1 MDKKLKVKNFF
12 SVLFRK
18 YSSARLGILIVL
30 VAAAFVFISFATVK
44 AKKTPEIQTIV
55 PSVGSPGDTMIIK
68 GTNFGASRENSFVEI
83 GGSRVTASGYL
94 SWSDDTIKLVLPS
107 NVQDGLV
114 YVETKSGKSKP
125 EFFANETG
133 IPHEVPQSKNITQ
146 PVISQI
152 QPENAGI
159 GTLLTISGANFGQT
173 RGKSQVSFTANR
185 DDAKEKQQNAGD
197 KTGELELQYIEANPN
212 NFDYESWSESEI
224 KVRVPDGAASG
235 NVVVRTEKGESNATP
250 LEISVTQEEKSFT
263 ARKTYLVQVYADV
276 ENEDSKNST
285 NITLRMPKPVV
296 SAREPLVEMTECLPE
311 PVLRDFK
318 NTVVYR
324 FELEKSQKNRSSSD
338 KKRFRQNYIIS
349 TYDVRTNIN
358 PKYVKNF
365 TETERALYKTYTSSD
380 ELVKLDENVKNL
392 AAQIT
397 GKEKNPYQKAKM
409 IYDYLLENYSLEKKL
424 RKADA
429 SPYDLENKKSGD
441 AYDFAVFYTALLR
454 ASQIPAATMSGILVE
469 TDLSSKPH
477 WWTEFYLENF
487 GWIPV
492 DVALGMGME
501 YKSFKA
507 VDDAK
512 SFYFGNLDGQHIAF
526 SRGWNELKRTISENS
541 KVVAR
546 QRTYALQSIWEESSE
561 GKVNY
566 SSLWNDPVVKGIY

>member
-1 MDKKLKVKNFF
+1 MNLKNFF

-18 YSSARLGILIVL
+18 YSSVRLGILIFL
-30 VAAAFVFISFATVK
+30 VAAAFLIISLATVK
-44 AKKTPEIQTIV
+44 SKKSPSIQTIV

-68 GTNFGASRENSFVEI
+68 GSNFGENRGNSFVEI

-94 SWSDDTIKLVLPS
+94 SWSDDTIRIVLPA

-114 YVETKSGKSKP
+114 FVQTKSGKSKP

-133 IPHEVPQSKNITQ
+133 IPVEVRGSENTFQ
-146 PVISQI
+146 PVITSV
-152 QPENAGI
+152 QPSECSYGS
-159 GTLLTISGANFGQT
+159 LVTISGTNFGSSK
-173 RGKSQVSFTANR
+173 GKNNVLFSANR
-185 DDAKEKQQNAGD
+185 DDAKLKQQNAGD
-197 KTGELELQYIEANPN
+197 KTGELELQYIAADSDD
-212 NFDYESWSESEI
+212 FDYESWSDSEI
-224 KVRVPDGAASG
+224 KVRVPDGAISG
-235 NVVVRTEKGESNATP
+235 PVVVRTEKGDSNSYELKIDLTS
-250 LEISVTQEEKSFT
+250 EIKSFT
-263 ARKTYLVQVYADV
+263 SRKTYLIEVYADI
-276 ENEDSKNST
+276 ENLDSKNST
-285 NITLRMPKPVV
+285 NITLRMPKPVT
-296 SAREPLVEMTECLPE
+296 SANQPLAEMTECSPN
-311 PVLRDFK
+311 PVLEDFK

-324 FELEKSQKNRSSSD
+324 FELAKSSKISSKNPQKQ
-338 KKRFRQNYIIS
+338 RFKQDYIIS
-349 TYDVRTNIN
+349 SYDVSTNIN
-358 PKYVKNF
+358 PKNVRDFSAAEK
-365 TETERALYKTYTSSD
+365 ERALYKTYVASD

-409 IYDYLLENYSLEKKL
+409 IYDYLLENYKLLKDL
-424 RKADA
+424 RKTDA
-429 SPYDLENKKSGD
+429 SPYDLEKKNSGD

-454 ASQIPAATMSGILVE
+454 ASQIPAATMSGILVD
-469 TDLSSKPH
+469 TDLTAKNH

>member
-1 MDKKLKVKNFF
+1 MNLKNFF

-18 YSSARLGILIVL
+18 YSSVRLGILIFL
-30 VAAAFVFISFATVK
+30 VAAAFLIISLATVK
-44 AKKTPEIQTIV
+44 SKKSPSIQTIV

-68 GTNFGASRENSFVEI
+68 GSNFGENRGNSFVEI

-94 SWSDDTIKLVLPS
+94 SWSDDTIRIVLPA

-114 YVETKSGKSKP
+114 FVQTKSGKSKP

-133 IPHEVPQSKNITQ
+133 IPVEVRGSENTFQ
-146 PVISQI
+146 PVITSV
-152 QPENAGI
+152 QPSECSYGS
-159 GTLLTISGANFGQT
+159 LVTISGTNFGSSK
-173 RGKSQVSFTANR
+173 GKNNVLFSANR
-185 DDAKEKQQNAGD
+185 DDAKLKQQNAGD
-197 KTGELELQYIEANPN
+197 KTGELELQYIAADSDD
-212 NFDYESWSESEI
+212 FDYESWSDSEI
-224 KVRVPDGAASG
+224 KVRVPDGAISG
-235 NVVVRTEKGESNATP
+235 PVVVRTEKGDSNSYELKIDLTS
-250 LEISVTQEEKSFT
+250 EIKSFT
-263 ARKTYLVQVYADV
+263 SRKTYLIEVYADI
-276 ENEDSKNST
+276 ENLDSKNST
-285 NITLRMPKPVV
+285 NITLRMPKPVT
-296 SAREPLVEMTECLPE
+296 SANQPLAEMTECSPN
-311 PVLRDFK
+311 PVLEDFK

-324 FELEKSQKNRSSSD
+324 FELAKSSKISSKNPQKQ
-338 KKRFRQNYIIS
+338 RFKQDYIIS
-349 TYDVRTNIN
+349 SYDVNTNIN
-358 PKYVKNF
+358 PKNVRDFSAAEK
-365 TETERALYKTYTSSD
+365 ERALYKTYVASD

-409 IYDYLLENYSLEKKL
+409 IYDYLLENYKLLKDL
-424 RKADA
+424 RKTDA

-454 ASQIPAATMSGILVE
+454 ASQIPAATMSGILVD
-469 TDLSSKPH
+469 TDLTAKNH

>member
-1 MDKKLKVKNFF
+1 MNLKNFF

-18 YSSARLGILIVL
+18 YSSVRLGILIFL
-30 VAAAFVFISFATVK
+30 VAAAFLIISLATVK
-44 AKKTPEIQTIV
+44 SKKSPSIQTIV

-68 GTNFGASRENSFVEI
+68 GSNFGENRGNSFVEI

-94 SWSDDTIKLVLPS
+94 SWSDDTIRIVLPA

-114 YVETKSGKSKP
+114 FVQTKSGKSKP

-133 IPHEVPQSKNITQ
+133 IPVEVRGAENTFQ
-146 PVISQI
+146 PVITSV
-152 QPENAGI
+152 QPSECSYGS
-159 GTLLTISGANFGQT
+159 LVTISGTNFGSSK
-173 RGKSQVSFTANR
+173 GKNNVLFSANR
-185 DDAKEKQQNAGD
+185 DDAKLKQQNAGD
-197 KTGELELQYIEANPN
+197 KTGELELQYIVADSDD
-212 NFDYESWSESEI
+212 FDYESWSDSEI
-224 KVRVPDGAASG
+224 KVRVPDGAISG
-235 NVVVRTEKGESNATP
+235 PVVVRTEKGDSNSYELKIDLTS
-250 LEISVTQEEKSFT
+250 EIKSFT
-263 ARKTYLVQVYADV
+263 SRKTYLIEVYADI
-276 ENEDSKNST
+276 ENLDSKNST
-285 NITLRMPKPVV
+285 NITLRMPKPVT
-296 SAREPLVEMTECLPE
+296 SANQPLAEMTECSPN
-311 PVLRDFK
+311 PVLEDFK

-324 FELEKSQKNRSSSD
+324 FELAKSSKISSKNPQKQ
-338 KKRFRQNYIIS
+338 RFKQDYIIS
-349 TYDVRTNIN
+349 SYDVSTNIN
-358 PKYVKNF
+358 PKNVRDFSAAEK
-365 TETERALYKTYTSSD
+365 ERALYKTYVASD

-392 AAQIT
+392 AGQIT
-397 GKEKNPYQKAKM
+397 GKEKNPYQKARM
-409 IYDYLLENYSLEKKL
+409 IYDYLLENYKLLKDL
-424 RKADA
+424 RKTDA
-429 SPYDLENKKSGD
+429 SPYDLEKKNSGD

-454 ASQIPAATMSGILVE
+454 ASQIPAATMSGILVD
-469 TDLSSKPH
+469 TDLSAKNH